1 MDINERELPLAG
13 GWLIWPKRT
22 RMAINIEKGL
32 LPPRKSSGTLLAAMA
47 TVWNGLPEAMK
58 SEQNEKKF
66 KTLMHSAVI
75 YRNKFELCG
84 TSKYCD
90 NIKLT

>member
-1 MDINERELPLAG
+1 LANLAKKDKNGNKHREGAPATTEVF
-13 GWLIWPKRT
+13 WHP
-22 RMAINIEKGL
+22 
-32 LPPRKSSGTLLAAMA
+32 SGSH
-47 TVWNGLPEAMK
+47 GYSPEAMK